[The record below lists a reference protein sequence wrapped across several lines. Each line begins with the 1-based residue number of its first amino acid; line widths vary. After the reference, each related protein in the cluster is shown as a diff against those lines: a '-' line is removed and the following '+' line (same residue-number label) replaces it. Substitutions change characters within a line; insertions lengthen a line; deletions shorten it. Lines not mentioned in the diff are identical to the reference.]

1 MDQFD
6 DSVKVF
12 IENAGWMAP
21 IFFLLLHL
29 MRPFLFLPVIA
40 VCVLGGVAFGFVQGA
55 VLSYA
60 GLLLM
65 SSIVYFMLK
74 RMPKFHQKMTDLKER
89 IFTDRTLSV
98 GQVMLLRIMPFV
110 HFQLL
115 CFYLMD
121 MTKNFKEYM
130 YYSALGLTL
139 PAIVYTAFGQS
150 ITEFP
155 WYMTLVFL
163 FVLIAIFLA
172 IDRYHKTHT
181 AHQ

>member
-1 MDQFD
+1 MEQFD
-6 DSVKVF
+6 DSVQIF
-12 IENAGWMAP
+12 IENAGWLAP

-29 MRPFLFLPVIA
+29 VRPILFLPVIA
-40 VCVLGGVAFGFVQGA
+40 VCVFGGVAFGFVQGA

-65 SSIVYFMLK
+65 SAIVYFILK
-74 RMPKFHQKMTDLKER
+74 RFPKSHQKMTNLKER

-155 WYMTLVFL
+155 WYLTLAFL

-172 IDRYHKTHT
+172 IDRYNKGR
-181 AHQ
+181 AVHQ

>member
-6 DSVKVF
+6 KSVEVF

-21 IFFLLLHL
+21 FFFIILHL
-29 MRPFLFLPVIA
+29 LRPILFLPVIA
-40 VCVLGGVAFGFVQGA
+40 VCVAGGVAFGFVQGA
-55 VLSYA
+55 LLSFT
-60 GLLLM
+60 GLVLM
-65 SSIVYFMLK
+65 SAITYFLLN
-74 RMPKFHQKMTDLKER
+74 RLPRFHQRMTHLKER
-89 IFTDRTLSV
+89 IFPDRTLSV

-121 MTKNFKEYM
+121 MTKSFKEYM

-155 WYMTLVFL
+155 WYMTIAFL
-163 FVLIAIFLA
+163 FVLIALFLA
-172 IDRYHKTHT
+172 IDRYHKVGSVP
-181 AHQ
+181 Q

>member
-6 DSVKVF
+6 DSVKIF

-29 MRPFLFLPVIA
+29 VRPILFLPVIA

-65 SSIVYFMLK
+65 SAIVYLMLK
-74 RMPKFHQKMTDLKER
+74 HLPKSHQKMTKLKER

-121 MTKNFKEYM
+121 MTRNFKEYM

-155 WYMTLVFL
+155 WYLTLAFL
-163 FVLIAIFLA
+163 VLLVAIFLA
-172 IDRYHKTHT
+172 IDRYNKVR
-181 AHQ
+181 AVHQ